1 MKNYMFLALL
11 FLSPA
16 ALAATAVI
24 EWEAPTTYV
33 EGEALDPATEILSY
47 TIYYGTQSGE
57 YSQSVVVAADKR
69 EATISNLTGTWYFVA
84 TSTST
89 ELEESDFS
97 NEVTRRFTKGKPKS
111 LTIRFRPRMVNP

>member
-1 MKNYMFLALL
+1 MLLALL

-16 ALAATAVI
+16 ALASTAVI

-33 EGEALDPATEILSY
+33 EGETLDPATEILSY
-47 TIYYGTQSGE
+47 TIYYGTQSGQ

-84 TSTST
+84 TSTSI

-111 LTIRFRPRMVNP
+111 LTIRFRPRMANP